1 MTVISYVLNGLK
13 IKFIKRNKLISSDE
27 NSENLYNYSDWWQ
40 LTCIH
45 ASSSFAIFTVR
56 CVFLFLAFSFFV
68 CTKTHMFIQHLNKWS
83 KGLYALDLNGGTR
96 CICKVQKYSVL
107 LFVRMEIP
115 LASLTKTQQQLLV
128 CLHQNMFYPW
138 ALMRLNVSL
147 QFNAMNS
154 AREAERKQT
163 AKEKNWH
170 TFQGK
175 LKQSNRCS
183 FLYVDFSS
191 ASLSIHRMNRTNQQ
205 TNERTNK

>member
-1 MTVISYVLNGLK
+1 MFWMDWKLNSLSEINWYPAMRIVRIYIIILTDDSWLAFMHHQVLRFSQYVL
-13 IKFIKRNKLISSDE
+13 
-27 NSENLYNYSDWWQ
+27 W
-40 LTCIH
+40 
-45 ASSSFAIFTVR
+45 
-56 CVFLFLAFSFFV
+56 VFFLHFSFFV

-154 AREAERKQT
+154 ARESRKK
-163 AKEKNWH
+163 ADDGKKIGIHSKEN
-170 TFQGK
+170 
-175 LKQSNRCS
+175 
-183 FLYVDFSS
+183 
-191 ASLSIHRMNRTNQQ
+191 
-205 TNERTNK
+205 